1 MQDGNNGLQNSK
13 GSLKK
18 EKGKNKKLMQLIITL
33 VTCVVFLFVYFTSIE
48 FSFFPIVFWTYMI
61 LLTVLVVMY
70 IIYNRGFSRKGITV
84 DMLPDDWEEEKKL
97 EFVVETKKRLDKSKW
112 MLVIIIAIIFT
123 FLFDAFGLFVLSNI
137 F

>member
-1 MQDGNNGLQNSK
+1 MQDGNNGLRNSK

-70 IIYNRGFSRKGITV
+70 IVYNRGFSRKGITV